1 MRFFN
6 PRWRKVFRDLGGNKS
21 RTLLVVLSMAVGI
34 FAIGVVS
41 GSQSVLLRDLNG
53 SYAAT
58 QPESGIVIV
67 NDNFDDDL
75 VAAVDS
81 LREVDAA
88 QGKRAFTVRFKLHL
102 EDEWRNIEL
111 KMLADYK
118 AVKINIMLPQAGR
131 WPPDDREVVLER
143 TSLAWMGANVG
154 DIMTVQLSN
163 GKERTMKIVGTVHD
177 QSSPPAAIAGQG
189 AGYVARDTLPWLNEN
204 RNFNRL
210 EFTVAN
216 DKLNQKHIEA
226 VGDLIRQKIENS
238 GLEVLFVA
246 VGTPGEH
253 PINSILQPMLLLL
266 NGLGGL
272 SLVLSGFLVVNTIS
286 ALLTQQT
293 RQIGIMKSIGAQ
305 RGQIVA
311 LYFATVLLYGAMSL
325 IIAIPL
331 GAVGALAFTQMMAY
345 FFNFDLSSFTI
356 PANVIATQV
365 TIGLVVPLMAA
376 FYPIMTGTRITVR
389 EAISE
394 YGLGH
399 GRFGRS
405 VIDRV
410 LQRIRGMS
418 RPLMISLRNTFRR
431 KTRLALTLVT
441 LTLAGA
447 IFITIFS
454 VRDSLLL
461 TMNDALK
468 YWNYHIAIRFE
479 REYRLEAV
487 ERVARQLPE
496 VSAVESWG
504 FKSVRRVRPDGNESD
519 NLLMIAPRADT
530 TMLQPTLL
538 SGRWLQ
544 MDDENKVVVNTDL
557 LKDETDLKLGDEI
570 IIKIGR
576 HETKWQIVG
585 IVQGILAGPFLYAN
599 YPYFARVARDVGEV
613 GGIQITTN
621 QPDAAGQ
628 IAVAKQLETIFK
640 DAGYNVTQIQTVA
653 DLRAQIE
660 VMFNFLVSFLLV
672 MAVVLAIVGGL
683 GLMGTMSINVLER
696 VREIGVMR
704 AIGASDG
711 AILRMVMVE
720 GMLIG
725 LISWFVAVCIA
736 FPLSKILSDQV
747 GIQLFQSPLSFAFSF
762 TGVTIWFLLAVTLAA
777 IASFLPAR
785 GASRLTVRE
794 VLAYE

>member
-1 MRFFN
+1 
-6 PRWRKVFRDLGGNKS
+6 
-21 RTLLVVLSMAVGI
+21 
-34 FAIGVVS
+34 
-41 GSQSVLLRDLNG
+41 
-53 SYAAT
+53 
-58 QPESGIVIV
+58 
-67 NDNFDDDL
+67 
-75 VAAVDS
+75 
-81 LREVDAA
+81 
-88 QGKRAFTVRFKLHL
+88 
-102 EDEWRNIEL
+102 
-111 KMLADYK
+111 
-118 AVKINIMLPQAGR
+118 
-131 WPPDDREVVLER
+131 
-143 TSLAWMGANVG
+143 
-154 DIMTVQLSN
+154 
-163 GKERTMKIVGTVHD
+163 
-177 QSSPPAAIAGQG
+177 
-189 AGYVARDTLPWLNEN
+189 
-204 RNFNRL
+204 
-210 EFTVAN
+210 
-216 DKLNQKHIEA
+216 
-226 VGDLIRQKIENS
+226 
-238 GLEVLFVA
+238 
-246 VGTPGEH
+246 
-253 PINSILQPMLLLL
+253 
-266 NGLGGL
+266 
-272 SLVLSGFLVVNTIS
+272 
-286 ALLTQQT
+286 
-293 RQIGIMKSIGAQ
+293 
-305 RGQIVA
+305 
-311 LYFATVLLYGAMSL
+311 
-325 IIAIPL
+325 
-331 GAVGALAFTQMMAY
+331 
-345 FFNFDLSSFTI
+345 
-356 PANVIATQV
+356 
-365 TIGLVVPLMAA
+365 
-376 FYPIMTGTRITVR
+376 
-389 EAISE
+389 
-394 YGLGH
+394 
-399 GRFGRS
+399 
-405 VIDRV
+405 
-410 LQRIRGMS
+410 
-418 RPLMISLRNTFRR
+418 
-431 KTRLALTLVT
+431 
-441 LTLAGA
+441 
-447 IFITIFS
+447 
-454 VRDSLLL
+454 
-461 TMNDALK
+461 
-468 YWNYHIAIRFE
+468 
-479 REYRLEAV
+479 
-487 ERVARQLPE
+487 
-496 VSAVESWG
+496 
-504 FKSVRRVRPDGNESD
+504 
-519 NLLMIAPRADT
+519 
-530 TMLQPTLL
+530 MLQPTLL

-725 LISWFVAVCIA
+725 LISWFIATCIA